1 MGRYAAFLRG
11 VNLGRTRKVSS
22 ADLRSHFEGMGFE
35 DVGTFRTS
43 GNVVFGG
50 ASGSEAKLKERVEQA
65 LSAAVGFDVVVFLRS
80 EEEVNAIAAH
90 QPFPAKQVDAS
101 AGKLQVSI
109 LPGKPP
115 ASARKKVLA
124 LATDQD
130 RLAFGERELYWL
142 PSGGTLETA
151 LDLGAI
157 DKLVGPSTRRTKGTM
172 ELLAE
177 RFFASG

>member
-1 MGRYAAFLRG
+1 MARYAAFLRG
-11 VNLGRTRKVSS
+11 VNLGRTRKISS
-22 ADLRSHFEGMGFE
+22 ADLRAHFSAMGFE

-50 ASGSEAKLKERVEQA
+50 ASGSEAKLNAKIEKA
-65 LSAAVGFDVVVFLRS
+65 LSAAVGFDVTVFLRS
-80 EEEVNAIAAH
+80 EDEVRAIAAH
-90 QPFPAKQVDAS
+90 EPFPAGHVEA
-101 AGKLQVSI
+101 AGGKLQVSI
-109 LPGKPP
+109 LPAKPT

-130 RLAFGERELYWL
+130 RLVFGERELYWL
-142 PSGGTLETA
+142 PSGGILDTE

-157 DKLVGPSTRRTKGTM
+157 DNLIGPITRRTKGTI

-177 RFFASG
+177 KFFSE